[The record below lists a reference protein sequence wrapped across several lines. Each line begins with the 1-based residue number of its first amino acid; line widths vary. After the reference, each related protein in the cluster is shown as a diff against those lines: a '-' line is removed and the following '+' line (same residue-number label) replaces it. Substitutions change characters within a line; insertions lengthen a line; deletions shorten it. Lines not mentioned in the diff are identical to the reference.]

1 MQDETAIEW
10 TDGQWTAFKFW
21 LEDLLRA
28 ETVEIIFTK
37 VDGTERTI
45 QATKKPGIITESL
58 ERRKIM
64 DALTKD
70 GDTLKSA
77 RPPRKVKQKEDLVLV
92 WDTSAEDWRT
102 IRLRSIRN
110 LLTLILKYDYR
121 HEELPF

>member
-1 MQDETAIEW
+1 MQDGPLVEW
-10 TDGQWTAFKFW
+10 TDSQWTAFKFW
-21 LEDLLRA
+21 LEDTLRT

-45 QATKKPGIITESL
+45 QATKQPGIITESL

-64 DALTKD
+64 EALSKE
-70 GDTLKSA
+70 GDTLKPLRA
-77 RPPRKVKQKEDLVLV
+77 PRKVKQKEDLVLV
-92 WDTSAEDWRT
+92 WDIVAEDWRT

-110 LLTLILKYDYR
+110 LLTLILKYDYK